1 MKNNGT
7 YRGTNALAAWNNRTR
22 TKRIRREEKASDRP
36 RFNNKPAPL
45 GTLPEKR
52 EPLPVTIQP

>member
-1 MKNNGT
+1 MKNDGT
-7 YRGTNALAAWNNRTR
+7 YRGSIATASWNNRTTTR
-22 TKRIRREEKASDRP
+22 RIRREERKSDRP

-52 EPLPVTIQP
+52 EPMLVSVVG